1 MLNGEVNA
9 AEDSFFVFPFDAPR
23 AIGVSCVMRTW
34 ASGRRFAALALTF
47 AHTFALAFACGATMM
62 TRTSYRNLGRLA
74 L

>member
-1 MLNGEVNA
+1 
-9 AEDSFFVFPFDAPR
+9 
-23 AIGVSCVMRTW
+23 VMRTW